1 MRDWDEHGND
11 APPRSPHL
19 ASPRQHPSPR
29 GRHDLPLLVN
39 VIPSGQFLC
48 ESFYRAGGVPAVMG
62 ELLAAGLLDGAAPSR
77 PGRKPTTPLRSSASR
92 WLRLGAPHGDRAQ
105 RGGERGRAALARRG
119 SAARPRPS
127 LALAP
132 VPWLTSR
139 RILPQDVI
147 RTAAAPLRARAGFRA
162 RVGVEAHSARDRDTS
177 APPSLGFRVVSGSFV
192 ASALLRRRPLLG
204 PSRSLL

>member
-1 MRDWDEHGND
+1 MTGRSVAENVGARRSLDEE
-11 APPRSPHL
+11 APP
-19 ASPRQHPSPR
+19 
-29 GRHDLPLLVN
+29 G
-39 VIPSGQFLC
+39 
-48 ESFYRAGGVPAVMG
+48 PA
-62 ELLAAGLLDGAAPSR
+62 
-77 PGRKPTTPLRSSASR
+77 
-92 WLRLGAPHGDRAQ
+92 
-105 RGGERGRAALARRG
+105 
-119 SAARPRPS
+119 PS

-132 VPWLTSR
+132 VPLLTSR

-192 ASALLRRRPLLG
+192 VSALLRRRPLLG